1 MRWGAA
7 IGRLG
12 LAWLCL
18 WVFLA
23 ATSPPKELDRLAG
36 YDQRLGASLPM
47 ELAVIDAQGR
57 TVPLRAVLHGR
68 PAILAL
74 GYFDCPNL
82 CDTVLQN
89 LAHGIAASGDR
100 PGQDMQVIF
109 ASVDP
114 HDDPEA
120 ARHAMRQWA
129 LRTPDANVSR
139 WAFLTGEG
147 VSQLAAAVGFR
158 YFYEARLGQY
168 VHPAGLVVVTP
179 QGRIAQYM
187 MGVDY
192 PPRTLHLALVEASR
206 GQLGSLTDRLVL
218 LCCGYDP
225 STGRYSLLIGK
236 TMRVAGMAF
245 LALLLGV
252 LAWLLR
258 SRRT

>member
-1 MRWGAA
+1 MKRVAC

-12 LAWLCL
+12 LALLCL

-23 ATSPPKELDRLAG
+23 ATPPPKGLAQRAG
-36 YDQRLGASLPM
+36 YEQRLGASLPLD
-47 ELAVIDAQGR
+47 LALIDTRGHMM
-57 TVPLRAVLHGR
+57 PLKDFLQGR

-74 GYFDCPNL
+74 GYLDCPNL

-89 LAHGIAASGDR
+89 MAHSVAASGDR

-109 ASVDP
+109 ASIDP
-114 HDDPEA
+114 HDGPES
-120 ARHAMRQWA
+120 ARDAMQRLAQ
-129 LRTPDANVSR
+129 RMPDADVPR
-139 WAFLTGEG
+139 WQFATGAG
-147 VSQLAAAVGFR
+147 VAQLARSIGFH
-158 YFYEARLGQY
+158 YFYDARLGQY
-168 VHPAGLVVVTP
+168 AHPAGLVVIMP

-206 GQLGSLTDRLVL
+206 GRLGSLTDRLVL

-236 TMRVAGMAF
+236 TMRVAGLGF
-245 LALLLGV
+245 LVLLMCMLV
-252 LAWLLR
+252 WLIR
-258 SRRT
+258 GRRT